1 MRVLTLGN
9 RKQKAVS
16 EMTETLTLTPAAETV
31 DLAPVTVVALD
42 RHPAAVYLAKLAPT
56 GRRSQ
61 RQALEVVADIVSQ
74 GRCNAF
80 SLPWPAV
87 RYQHVQALRAR
98 LLEKYSPA
106 SVNKMLYGMRA
117 VLGECW
123 RLGLMGAEEFHRAA
137 DVRNVKSEKL
147 PRGRALTAGEMAG
160 LFRACSADPGPGG
173 ARDAAI
179 LALCYSCG
187 LRRAE
192 ATALTVDDIDLTTG
206 QVVVRAGKGQKDRIT
221 HALAGAL
228 AALTM
233 WAKVRGGQPGPFLNP
248 VIKGGRV
255 VNRAMTMQALYLAL
269 AERGREAGV
278 ASFSPHDLRRSF
290 VSDLLDAGADISTVA
305 KLAGHARPETTARY
319 DRRGEVVKAR
329 AAGLL
334 HVPFM
339 ANAKW

>member
-9 RKQKAVS
+9 RKRKAVS
-16 EMTETLTLTPAAETV
+16 EMTQALAPTPEAV
-31 DLAPVTVVALD
+31 DLAPVVPVALD
-42 RHPAAVYLAKLAPT
+42 RHPVAVYLAKLAPT

-61 RQALEVVADIVSQ
+61 KQALEVAAGILST
-74 GRCNAF
+74 GRCDAL

-87 RYQHVQALRAR
+87 RYQHVAALRAR
-98 LLEKYSPA
+98 LLETYSPA
-106 SVNKMLYGMRA
+106 SVNKMLYGVRA

-137 DVRNVKSEKL
+137 DVRNVKAEKL
-147 PRGRALTAGEMAG
+147 PRGRALAAGELVA
-160 LFRACSADPGPGG
+160 LFRVCSATSGPAG

-179 LALCYSCG
+179 LALLYSCG

-192 ATALTVDDIDLTTG
+192 ATALTVDDVDLMTG
-206 QVVVRAGKGQKDRIT
+206 QVVVHAGKGQKDRIT
-221 HALAGAL
+221 HATNGALVAL
-228 AALTM
+228 AA
-233 WAKVRGGQPGPFLNP
+233 WVRMRGSEPGPFLNP
-248 VIKGGRV
+248 VVKGGRV
-255 VNRAMTMQALYLAL
+255 VNRAMTAQAVYLAL

-319 DRRGEVVKAR
+319 DRRGEAVKAR

-334 HVPFM
+334 HVPFV
-339 ANAKW
+339 ANPAW